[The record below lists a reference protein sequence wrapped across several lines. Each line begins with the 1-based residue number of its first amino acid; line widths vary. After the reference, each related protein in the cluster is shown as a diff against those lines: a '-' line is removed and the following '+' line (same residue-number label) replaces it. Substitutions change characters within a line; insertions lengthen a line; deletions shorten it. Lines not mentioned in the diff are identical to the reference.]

1 MAVWEFNKGEWTEA
15 YVFLRLLGDG
25 RIYGASANLT
35 KDERTYIDIINIIRD
50 EPNSYLRFER
60 FIEDELDKIK
70 AMDEDDIT
78 FKIITAPELNEKA
91 DFLYR
96 EIMSS
101 SAGSRKIKVPQ
112 IQAYLEELRI
122 SCPKANLSDGAK
134 EKYGAKADI
143 IITSQNSLDNSKT
156 TEGFSVKSHLGS
168 NPTLLNCSQ
177 TSGFVYRIP
186 RCDIEGMH
194 RLNALDSFKNI
205 ISAIKGAYSLEY
217 IGCRNDIFEQ
227 NICTVDSRMDEILHH
242 TLLLFYGYYG
252 TVISSGMNSV
262 CKALAELN
270 PIKIKNPNIFYQ
282 TKIKDLLFA
291 SFAGLTVSTPWSGRK
306 KLTGGYIDVGKNGD
320 LLYYRAISD
329 DIFANYLFQN
339 TKFEV
344 PDRGVGKAL
353 ALKRAK
359 VFLAENRN
367 LTHQEE
373 NAIIYKNGVDGTKNS
388 KKGDFGYVYQDGN
401 DFFFVL
407 NFQIRFRT

>member
-25 RIYGASANLT
+25 RIYGASADLI
-35 KDERTYIDIINIIRD
+35 KDKHTYIDIINIIRD
-50 EPNSYLRFER
+50 EPNSFIKFER
-60 FIEDELDKIK
+60 FIEDELAKVR
-70 AMDEDDIT
+70 AMDEEDIT
-78 FKIITAPELNEKA
+78 FKIITAPELTEKA

-96 EIMSS
+96 KIMSS
-101 SAGSRKIKVPQ
+101 SAGARKISVPQ
-112 IQAYLEELRI
+112 IQTYLEELKI
-122 SCPKANLSDGAK
+122 LNPKANLSDDAK
-134 EKYGAKADI
+134 ERYGAKADI
-143 IITSQNSLDNSKT
+143 IITSQNSLDNSRT

-186 RCDIEGMH
+186 GCDLDGMH
-194 RLNALDSFKNI
+194 RLNALDSFKTI
-205 ISAIKGAYSLEY
+205 ISAIKKTYSLEY
-217 IGCRNDIFEQ
+217 IGCRNDVFEQ

-252 TVISSGMNSV
+252 IVVSSDMDSV
-262 CKALAELN
+262 CNALAELN
-270 PIKIKNPNIFYQ
+270 PIQIKNPNVFYRA
-282 TKIKDLLFA
+282 KIKDLLFA

-359 VFLAENRN
+359 VYLEENRN
-367 LTHQEE
+367 LTQDEK
-373 NAIIYKNGVDGTKNS
+373 NAIIFKNGHNGSKNS
-388 KKGDFGYVYQDGN
+388 KKGDFGYVYQEGD
-401 DFFFVL
+401 DFYFVL
-407 NFQIRFRT
+407 NFQIRFR